1 MLEGGRR
8 RMTRVVGDIRQPR
21 RMETCGA
28 EEPYEGNLHVR
39 FCGGSGRVIADPTR
53 TADTGERGWLWSGG
67 ARYRSPVRLRPG
79 VRHEFHRS
87 GKEVRQQQWS

>member
-1 MLEGGRR
+1 
-8 RMTRVVGDIRQPR
+8 MTRVVGDVGQPR

-53 TADTGERGWLWSGG
+53 TADAEKPPLCSGFP
-67 ARYRSPVRLRPG
+67 ARLRRSVIAPSKLG
-79 VRHEFHRS
+79 VSCRVKVPV
-87 GKEVRQQQWS
+87 G